1 MEDAVEIN
9 KGVVGLILVLAG
21 FGNTNPLAAQDF
33 YKGKAINVIVGN
45 ATGGGY
51 DAYARL
57 LARHMGKYIPGEPTF
72 VVRNMPGAGGMAMS
86 NFMYSQA
93 PRDGTTIGMM
103 SRSNPIEPVL
113 GTEAAKF
120 KSDEFT
126 WLGTSS
132 SYEEDAYS
140 LVIRSDA
147 RFMTIEDAQKPG
159 RPLVLGGLAAG
170 GTDTDIVLIARD
182 VFKLNTQLIR
192 GYSSAELNL
201 AIQRGE
207 VEGRAIGMSSIQTGL
222 GDFLKEGKLRFL
234 VQFGHENRW
243 RGLPDV
249 PTARE
254 IAKTPEDKALLEL
267 AELPFLM
274 ARPFLAPPGVP
285 QPQADI
291 LKKAFMDTHKDTEY
305 LREANQMKIDVS
317 PLWGDEIQKIVVR
330 IAQTPAAVVARYN
343 AILHSK

>member
-1 MEDAVEIN
+1 MKYAVA
-9 KGVVGLILVLAG
+9 LIAYVAIAA
-21 FGNTNPLAAQDF
+21 PAAAQDF
-33 YKGKAINVIVGN
+33 YKGKAINLVVGN

-57 LARHMGKYIPGEPTF
+57 LARHMGKYIPGEPIF

-120 KSDEFT
+120 KSEDFT

-140 LVIRSDA
+140 LVIRADA
-147 RFMTIEDAQKPG
+147 PFKSIEDAQKPG
-159 RPLVLGGLAAG
+159 RPLLLGGLAAG

-182 VFKLNTQLIR
+182 VFKLNTQLVR

-234 VQFGHENRW
+234 VQFGHEKRW

-254 IAKTPEDKALLEL
+254 IAKAPDDKALLEL

-285 QPQADI
+285 KAQADI
-291 LKKAFMDTHKDTEY
+291 LKKAFMEAHKDADY
-305 LREANQMKIDVS
+305 LREANQMKIDIS
-317 PLWGDEIQKIVVR
+317 PLSGDEIQKIVAR
-330 IAQTPAAVVARYN
+330 IAQTPPAVVARYN